1 MPFSGVI
8 LDIEFTQ
15 KLQNIMGKGM
25 QTPANNTPTGANAK
39 TVPSADLAEEETH
52 HSTQVNQQNSGGN
65 SRFSVSPVSE
75 TKCSNISVME
85 GELTILLPSS
95 LIGEFLLTLSYLS
108 CLLIIINLFFQNLR
122 SCRRKYSR

>member
-1 MPFSGVI
+1 
-8 LDIEFTQ
+8 
-15 KLQNIMGKGM
+15 M
-25 QTPANNTPTGANAK
+25 QTPANNTPTGANTK
-39 TVPSADLAEEETH
+39 TMPSADLVEQDTN
-52 HSTQVNQQNSGGN
+52 HSAQINRQNSGGN

-95 LIGEFLLTLSYLS
+95 LIGEFLLKSIFSYLS

>member
-1 MPFSGVI
+1 
-8 LDIEFTQ
+8 
-15 KLQNIMGKGM
+15 M
-25 QTPANNTPTGANAK
+25 QTPANNTPTGANTK
-39 TVPSADLAEEETH
+39 TMPSADLVEQDTN
-52 HSTQVNQQNSGGN
+52 HSAQINRQNSGGN

-95 LIGEFLLTLSYLS
+95 LIGEFLLKSISYLS